1 MHTLI
6 DSTPMIFF
14 FFCCTQV
21 FQIIWLSNLLGLM
34 IHEACRSHFIGH
46 LHLYY
51 YHWVDTSAGGLI
63 VPESI
68 IRPVVSVS
76 ALT

>member
-1 MHTLI
+1 MSPTSDNLNLPLTYMTLAEFLAI
-6 DSTPMIFF
+6 IFRPLYF
-14 FFCCTQV
+14 LATR
-21 FQIIWLSNLLGLM
+21 
-34 IHEACRSHFIGH
+34 EACRSHFIGH